1 MSTPS
6 TTSPSRRLR
15 APDALRRGPSVA
27 SAGPPRPRPRGAWAR
42 RAPLLPALVFM
53 IVVTQL
59 PFVGTLVI
67 SFMRWNALDP
77 GNKGF
82 AGLSNYKTEFTDP
95 QLRASLTTTVVLT
108 ASVVL
113 VSLALGL
120 GLALLLD
127 RRFRGRGLVRTLLI
141 TPFLVVPVASALLW
155 KHALYNA
162 EYGLLNGSLSW
173 VWSLFGSHNPP
184 QPDWLSQ
191 SPKLAV
197 EASLIWQWTPFMMLI
212 LLAGL
217 QSRPTDVVEA
227 ARVDG
232 ATTWQVFRYLTFP
245 HLRRYLELAALLGT
259 VYVVQNF
266 DAVFT
271 LTSGGLGTAN
281 LPYAVYSTFYQAHD
295 YGQASAEGV
304 IVVVLSIIVATFAL
318 RTVSSLFREETR

>member
-1 MSTPS
+1 MTLTHSLTKRARAQTAHP
-6 TTSPSRRLR
+6 TAPRRR
-15 APDALRRGPSVA
+15 S
-27 SAGPPRPRPRGAWAR
+27 RGAWAR

-59 PFVGTLVI
+59 PFVGTVVI

-77 GNKGF
+77 SNKAF
-82 AGLSNYKTEFTDP
+82 AGLQNYTAAVTDP
-95 QLRASLTTTVVLT
+95 QLRSSLLTTVTLT
-108 ASVVL
+108 ATVVL
-113 VSLALGL
+113 VSLVLGL

-127 RRFRGRGLVRTLLI
+127 RRFRGRGLVRTMLI

-162 EYGLLNGSLSW
+162 TYGLINGSLTW
-173 VWSLFGSHNPP
+173 LWSLFGSDNAP
-184 QPDWLSQ
+184 QPDWLS
-191 SPKLAV
+191 SIPLMSV

-217 QSRPTDVVEA
+217 QSRPMDAVEA

-245 HLRRYLELAALLGT
+245 HLRRYLELASLLGSI
-259 VYVVQNF
+259 YVVQNF

-271 LTSGGLGTAN
+271 LTGGGLDTAN
-281 LPYAVYSTFYQAHD
+281 LPYTVYETFYQAHD

-304 IVVVLSIIVATFAL
+304 IVVLCSLLVGSFAL
-318 RTVSSLFREETR
+318 RTVSSLLREETR

>member
-6 TTSPSRRLR
+6 ITTPRGAPRAASR
-15 APDALRRGPSVA
+15 ATAA
-27 SAGPPRPRPRGAWAR
+27 KAPRPRGAWAR

-77 GNKGF
+77 GDRGF
-82 AGLSNYKTEFTDP
+82 GGVENYRNAFTDP
-95 QLRASLTTTVVLT
+95 TLRSAIVTTVVLT

-113 VSLALGL
+113 VSLLLGL

-127 RRFRGRGLVRTLLI
+127 RKFLGRGIVRTMLI

-155 KHALYNA
+155 KHAIYNA
-162 EYGLLNGSLSW
+162 TYGLLNGTLTW
-173 VWSLFGSHNPP
+173 LWSLFGSHSAP
-184 QPDWLSQ
+184 QPDWLS
-191 SPKLAV
+191 SIPLISV
-197 EASLIWQWTPFMMLI
+197 EASLVWQWTPFMMLI

-217 QSRPTDVVEA
+217 QSRPSDVVEA

-232 ATTWQVFRYLTFP
+232 AGTWQVFRYLTFP
-245 HLRRYLELAALLGT
+245 HLRRYLELAALLGSI
-259 VYVVQNF
+259 YVVQNF

-271 LTSGGLGTAN
+271 ITSGGLGTAN
-281 LPYAVYSTFYQAHD
+281 LPYAVYQTFYSGHD

-304 IVVVLSIIVATFAL
+304 IVVVCSILIATLAL
-318 RTVSSLFREETR
+318 RTVSSLFREESL